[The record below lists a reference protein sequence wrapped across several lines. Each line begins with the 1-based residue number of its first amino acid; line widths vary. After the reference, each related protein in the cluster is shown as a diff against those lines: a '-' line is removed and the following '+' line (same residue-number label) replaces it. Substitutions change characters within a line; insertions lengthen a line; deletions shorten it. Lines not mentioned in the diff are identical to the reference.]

1 MENQK
6 PVQELVELLDLR
18 LAELQPG
25 QRPPLALSEGFYQ
38 LLAARTQAGLG
49 QVRLQAEFAEQLRF
63 ESQESFG
70 RRQVIQKAAHQ
81 IKNGGYGRFRF
92 GRLANQRRAVRSLPE
107 ISQLAS

>member
-18 LAELQPG
+18 LAELQSG
-25 QRPPLALSEGFYQ
+25 QHPPLALSEGFYQ

-70 RRQVIQKAAHQ
+70 RRGVRRQVIQKAAHQ
-81 IKNGGYGRFRF
+81 IKNGGGGGLKR
-92 GRLANQRRAVRSLPE
+92 NKHSPD
-107 ISQLAS
+107 